1 MAHFAISVPIGSWH
15 PFLPAALASLRAQGD
30 RVSVALL
37 DASNDQRVMDIAEA
51 NDDWLAYRR
60 HGPDKGQSD
69 AILEGWEN
77 VTGDWLGW
85 LNADDIMM
93 PGTLETIEASLS
105 EDSSLEIIYGHSTI
119 LDETGAMTGYHFN
132 VAPPGPKLLQAGII
146 SQPSCL
152 FSRAAYDRAGGLNR
166 DLHYVMDWDLWIRL
180 YKSDAKFGFVD
191 QPLSMVLWGGDT
203 KTASLNKAR
212 RNELSALISA
222 HAPEEAKRGTFRAFV
237 IHAVVDMLWPP
248 AFKAAVVKRL
258 RHNGP
263 QLFGFRANGQIEGA
277 GILHLAHF
285 DPAPKQGVKIYLA
298 GPTDTV
304 TVSSSAPIDRI
315 AHEKDHIEVY
325 FEHALPASEAYQITL
340 KTHATGKPCSFFRAA
355 WITQI

>member
-1 MAHFAISVPIGSWH
+1 
-15 PFLPAALASLRAQGD
+15 
-30 RVSVALL
+30 VSVALL
-37 DASNDQRVMDIAEA
+37 DASNDPRVLAIADA

-77 VTGDWLGW
+77 VSGDWLGW

-105 EDSSLEIIYGHSTI
+105 EDPSLEIIYGHSTI

-132 VAPPGPKLLQAGII
+132 VAPPGPKLLEAGII

-180 YKSDAKFGFVD
+180 YKSEAKFGFVD
-191 QPLSMVLWGGDT
+191 KPLSMVLWGGDT
-203 KTASLNKAR
+203 KTASLNRAR
-212 RNELSALISA
+212 RDELSALIGA
-222 HAPEEAKRGTFRAFV
+222 HAPEDAKRGTFRAFV
-237 IHAVVDMLWPP
+237 VHAAADMIWPP
-248 AFKAAVVKRL
+248 VLKAAVVKRL

-263 QLFGFRANGQIEGA
+263 QLFGFRANGQIEGC
-277 GILHLAHF
+277 GTLHLAHF
-285 DPAPKQGVKIYLA
+285 DPGPKQGVKIYLT
-298 GPTDTV
+298 GPAEAAR
-304 TVSSSAPIDRI
+304 VSSSEPIQRI
-315 AHEKDHIEVY
+315 VHHSDYVELY
-325 FEHALPASEAYQITL
+325 FERAFPASEICRIDLTPDVAR
-340 KTHATGKPCSFFRAA
+340 KPCGFIRAA
-355 WITQI
+355 WIT